1 MENSEII
8 FIIGAH
14 KTATSTL
21 VGMLNC
27 HPEIFLLY
35 ENELYQPHISRHA
48 KRFLAQYPDAR
59 FLFRS
64 SEDLQTLYSQLQ
76 EFLKSKG
83 YPYKYVGDKLPGL
96 NANFHVT
103 LNAFKVIFSVRDIR
117 TWLGK
122 DLVVRKYGM
131 KQDVIPA
138 AIDYSICFLKSFKLS
153 QVFHVRMED
162 LISQNEM
169 LLKELGKF
177 LSLDLNHDIQ
187 NWWKKIPITDK
198 NNPKASD
205 PWWETHDSSLRQ
217 PKENDT
223 VTQMSPHP
231 FWEEIL
237 PVFDK
242 YYQNLRG
249 GSSPSEIDQD
259 ITTLLHLKKYS
270 PLSPQQAF
278 THRESHSISQSEREK
293 SNKNIIKKVL
303 KTLGLARTAIL

>member
-1 MENSEII
+1 MKTNCTSLI
-8 FIIGAH
+8 FRDTGN
-14 KTATSTL
+14 
-21 VGMLNC
+21 G
-27 HPEIFLLY
+27 
-35 ENELYQPHISRHA
+35 

-64 SEDLQTLYSQLQ
+64 SEDLQVLYSQLR
-76 EFLKSKG
+76 EFLRGKG

-96 NANFHVT
+96 NANFHVS
-103 LNAFKVIFSVRDIR
+103 LNAFNVIFSVRDIR

-122 DLVVRKYGM
+122 DLVVRKYVM

-138 AIDYSICFLKSFKLS
+138 AIDYSICFLKSFKLP

-162 LISQNEM
+162 LISQNEI
-169 LLKELGKF
+169 LLKEMGEF
-177 LSLDLNHDIQ
+177 LSLDFSQHIQ
-187 NWWKKIPITDK
+187 NWWKKIPMTDK

-217 PKENDT
+217 PQENDT
-223 VTQMSPHP
+223 VTQISPHP
-231 FWEEIL
+231 FWEQLL

-249 GSSPSEIDQD
+249 GFSPSEIDED
-259 ITTLLHLKKYS
+259 ITTILHLKKYS

-278 THRESHSISQSEREK
+278 MHRESRSISQGEREK
-293 SNKNIIKKVL
+293 GIKNIIKKVL
-303 KTLGLARTAIL
+303 EKLRLARSAIL

>member
-35 ENELYQPHISRHA
+35 ETELYQPHISRHA

-64 SEDLQTLYSQLQ
+64 SEDLHALYSQLQ

-96 NANFHVT
+96 NANFHVS

-122 DLVVRKYGM
+122 DVSGQKVCDEAGCDTGRDRLFHLFFG
-131 KQDVIPA
+131 
-138 AIDYSICFLKSFKLS
+138 KL
-153 QVFHVRMED
+153 
-162 LISQNEM
+162 
-169 LLKELGKF
+169 
-177 LSLDLNHDIQ
+177 
-187 NWWKKIPITDK
+187 
-198 NNPKASD
+198 
-205 PWWETHDSSLRQ
+205 
-217 PKENDT
+217 
-223 VTQMSPHP
+223 
-231 FWEEIL
+231 
-237 PVFDK
+237 
-242 YYQNLRG
+242 
-249 GSSPSEIDQD
+249 
-259 ITTLLHLKKYS
+259 
-270 PLSPQQAF
+270 QAF
-278 THRESHSISQSEREK
+278 PGFPCSDGRLNFTK
-293 SNKNIIKKVL
+293 
-303 KTLGLARTAIL
+303 

>member
-1 MENSEII
+1 
-8 FIIGAH
+8 
-14 KTATSTL
+14 
-21 VGMLNC
+21 MLNC
-27 HPEIFLLY
+27 HQEIFLLY
-35 ENELYQPHISRHA
+35 ETELYQPHISRHG

-76 EFLKSKG
+76 EFLKRKG

-96 NANFHVT
+96 NANFHVS

-131 KQDVIPA
+131 RQDVIPA

-169 LLKELGKF
+169 LFKELGKF

-198 NNPKASD
+198 NNPNASD

-223 VTQMSPHP
+223 VTQISPHP
-231 FWEEIL
+231 FWEKIL

-249 GSSPSEIDQD
+249 
-259 ITTLLHLKKYS
+259 
-270 PLSPQQAF
+270 A
-278 THRESHSISQSEREK
+278 
-293 SNKNIIKKVL
+293 
-303 KTLGLARTAIL
+303 LALQK

>member
-1 MENSEII
+1 MKNSDTI

-35 ENELYQPHISRHA
+35 ENELYQPHISRHG
-48 KRFLAQYPDAR
+48 KRFLSQYPDAR

-64 SEDLQTLYSQLQ
+64 FEDLQALYSQLR
-76 EFLKSKG
+76 EFLRGKG
-83 YPYKYVGDKLPGL
+83 YSYKYVGDKLPGL
-96 NANFHVT
+96 NADFHVS

-122 DLVVRKYGM
+122 DLVIRKYGM

-138 AIDYSICFLKSFKLS
+138 AIDYAICFLENFKLS
-153 QVFHVRMED
+153 HVFHVRMEN
-162 LISQNEM
+162 LISQNEV
-169 LLKELGKF
+169 LLKEMGEF
-177 LSLDLNHDIQ
+177 LSLDFNQHIQ

-217 PKENDT
+217 PQENDT
-223 VTQMSPHP
+223 VTQISPHP
-231 FWEEIL
+231 FWEQLL

-249 GSSPSEIDQD
+249 FSPSEIDQD
-259 ITTLLHLKKYS
+259 ITTLLHLKEYS

-278 THRESHSISQSEREK
+278 THRESHSVSQSEREK
-293 SNKNIIKKVL
+293 STKNIIRKAL
-303 KTLGLARTAIL
+303 KALGLARSAIR